1 MPAHPTPSATA
12 PLRFGANHVPSSG
25 WFYSWL
31 DFDADQIA
39 RDFDDLAGLGLDH
52 VRIFPVWPWIQPNR
66 SLIRSSAVED
76 VLITHPAVEGCA
88 VVGVPHPYSGEAVKA
103 FVVVNDSVSVE
114 EDEIIAWC
122 ADRLA
127 RYKCPDKVMFVDHLP
142 VGLSGKVLRRELAAI
157 EP

>member
-1 MPAHPTPSATA
+1 MMFVAAVTSAA
-12 PLRFGANHVPSSG
+12 PR
-25 WFYSWL
+25 YE
-31 DFDADQIA
+31 
-39 RDFDDLAGLGLDH
+39 
-52 VRIFPVWPWIQPNR
+52 R
-66 SLIRSSAVED
+66 SAE
-76 VLITHPAVEGCA
+76 
-88 VVGVPHPYSGEAVKA
+88 A

-127 RYKCPDKVMFVDHLP
+127 RYKCPDKVMFVDQLP